1 MQSVKVLR
9 MDRYVQ
15 PSQPN
20 IKKNRREHSYCL
32 KMYKWDKKIFEYFF
46 LFLPFFI
53 KNLFV
58 YNFPAI
64 RTYYDYC

>member
-20 IKKNRREHSYCL
+20 IKKNLIAL
-32 KMYKWDKKIFEYFF
+32 KCTNETKKIFEYFF
-46 LFLPFFI
+46 LLLPFFI
-53 KNLFV
+53 KIFFV